1 MKLILLSGGSGKR
14 LWPLSNGTRSKQFL
28 KVLPYNGGYESMVQ
42 RVVRQ
47 LKESGFSKNDILIA
61 TSESQVGILMNQ
73 LGTDINIVTE
83 PERRDTFPAISLA
96 VEYLLYN
103 HKCEGKET
111 VVVMPCD
118 VYTEK
123 SYFQTL
129 HRMAIGVDNAVSDIV
144 LMGIKPT
151 VASSSYGYIELVGDN
166 DFMVRSFV
174 EKPSLA
180 IAEELI
186 SKGAYWNG
194 GVFSFRLEY
203 LDKIVRKYVDFRAF
217 EELRLSYAML
227 PKISF
232 DYEVLE
238 KANSVYMI
246 PFEGEWSDIG
256 SWGALSE
263 KLSHKQIGNVTE
275 AGACENLLA
284 VNELDI
290 PLLCAGVK
298 DAIVVASPDGILV
311 SMGDSSNFIKKEVD
325 RLSERPLYEERRWG
339 TYRVL
344 NQVQFPDGH
353 LVLTKELVIRKGR
366 NISYQKHSHRDEVW
380 TFVDGKGILVIDGHT
395 RIVMRGDT
403 VHIKSGTMHAVKA
416 IENLSMI
423 EVQSGDMLKEE
434 DILRFDLDWQKLVVE

>member
-1 MKLILLSGGSGKR
+1 
-14 LWPLSNGTRSKQFL
+14 
-28 KVLPYNGGYESMVQ
+28 
-42 RVVRQ
+42 
-47 LKESGFSKNDILIA
+47 
-61 TSESQVGILMNQ
+61 
-73 LGTDINIVTE
+73 
-83 PERRDTFPAISLA
+83 
-96 VEYLLYN
+96 
-103 HKCEGKET
+103 
-111 VVVMPCD
+111 
-118 VYTEK
+118 
-123 SYFQTL
+123 
-129 HRMAIGVDNAVSDIV
+129 
-144 LMGIKPT
+144 
-151 VASSSYGYIELVGDN
+151 
-166 DFMVRSFV
+166 
-174 EKPSLA
+174 
-180 IAEELI
+180 
-186 SKGAYWNG
+186 
-194 GVFSFRLEY
+194 
-203 LDKIVRKYVDFRAF
+203 
-217 EELRLSYAML
+217 ML

-380 TFVDGKGILVIDGHT
+380 TFFDGKGILVIDGHA

>member
-1 MKLILLSGGSGKR
+1 
-14 LWPLSNGTRSKQFL
+14 
-28 KVLPYNGGYESMVQ
+28 
-42 RVVRQ
+42 
-47 LKESGFSKNDILIA
+47 
-61 TSESQVGILMNQ
+61 
-73 LGTDINIVTE
+73 
-83 PERRDTFPAISLA
+83 
-96 VEYLLYN
+96 
-103 HKCEGKET
+103 
-111 VVVMPCD
+111 
-118 VYTEK
+118 
-123 SYFQTL
+123 
-129 HRMAIGVDNAVSDIV
+129 
-144 LMGIKPT
+144 MGIKPT

-353 LVLTKELVIRKGR
+353 LVLSLI
-366 NISYQKHSHRDEVW
+366 
-380 TFVDGKGILVIDGHT
+380 
-395 RIVMRGDT
+395 
-403 VHIKSGTMHAVKA
+403 HI
-416 IENLSMI
+416 
-423 EVQSGDMLKEE
+423 
-434 DILRFDLDWQKLVVE
+434 